1 MTTAEKARAYAD
13 KKIKNDYGVSSKAFR
28 EAGCRLGYEDVVQAY
43 KDGATEA
50 LASQWKDS
58 KVELPEDDS
67 VVLAK
72 IAETANEHE
81 FIRYTVARYTDGC
94 WIFQDEYFEDCMV
107 SHWLRIPALP
117 DGKEGE
123 V

>member
-1 MTTAEKARAYAD
+1 MTTEDKAKAYAD
-13 KKIKNDYGVSSKAFR
+13 RY
-28 EAGCRLGYEDVVQAY
+28 EAKPMAETAIRAY
-43 KDGATEA
+43 IAGHFEA
-50 LASQWKDS
+50 LASQWKDP

>member
-1 MTTAEKARAYAD
+1 MTTEEKAKAYAE
-13 KKIKNDYGVSSKAFR
+13 NADYPTPENGWYDSDH
-28 EAGCRLGYEDVVQAY
+28 EDMEDVLEQAY
-43 KDGATEA
+43 LAGATEA
-50 LASQWKDS
+50 LASQWKDPE
-58 KVELPEDDS
+58 VELPEDDS

-94 WIFQDEYFEDCMV
+94 WIFQDGYFEDCMV